1 VLRCAM
7 HAVCGG
13 TRAVLCY
20 RKSMNWGTLL
30 AALTLSLWIAG
41 CGEEDDAPLCT
52 PGASVACVGPAGC
65 AGAQVCNTEGT
76 ELGACSCGPGPDGG
90 PRDMGT
96 DGGIGDS
103 GTHDT
108 GTEDSG
114 TQDSGTLDSGTQD
127 SGTNDTGPDDSGT
140 NEDAAVG
147 PCNLVAQTG
156 CEVGERCTWIE
167 DIGNE
172 GHAQCVIDG
181 TVQPLAPCV
190 PAGAGAPDDC
200 VAGHVC
206 LAGTCQEICT
216 TVDGCGGDFACTPYL
231 GFGDDETTG
240 VCDPRCDP
248 VSQTRLY
255 DDAPGLR
262 LSESRRALAGV
273 LRVPERPVHVRSR
286 GSGSGD
292 THAWHGAHRDRKRAR
307 PERVRSGSPAVLHGP
322 LRRVHLPRNLRPRGE
337 RPGQQRAAPGR
348 GPPHV
353 PCTRRNGEHGGVPVQ
368 LALHTEPHRRRARRG
383 NLPGHCGELLRPRHG
398 RADRPHSVA
407 QLRHAHVGRRER
419 GWTPRP
425 RVLGLRP
432 APHPVTLR
440 QRAGG
445 AVVLCAPHG

>member
-1 VLRCAM
+1 
-7 HAVCGG
+7 
-13 TRAVLCY
+13 
-20 RKSMNWGTLL
+20 MNWGTLL

-167 DIGNE
+167 DIDNE

-255 DDAPGLR
+255 DDAPACG
-262 LSESRRALAGV
+262 SPNPGA
-273 LRVPERPVHVRSR
+273 PSR
-286 GSGSGD
+286 GCYGYLNGPFTCVPVALGAETR
-292 THAWHGAHRDRKRAR
+292 THGTVPIGTANG
-307 PERVRSGSPAVLHGP
+307 PVLNGCAP
-322 LRRVHLPRNLRPRGE
+322 GHLPFSTDLFGVYICRAICAPVESVLGSSA
-337 RPGQQRAAPGR
+337 QRQGAAPHTCPAR
-348 GPPHV
+348 GATASTAECRFSSLFTPNPTDVVPGVGICLDTAESFYDHDMDAQTDPIPWPSCATLTSDDANEDGLPDHV
-353 PCTRRNGEHGGVPVQ
+353 SWG
-368 LALHTEPHRRRARRG
+368 
-383 NLPGHCGELLRPRHG
+383 CG
-398 RADRPHSVA
+398 
-407 QLRHAHVGRRER
+407 
-419 GWTPRP
+419 
-425 RVLGLRP
+425 
-432 APHPVTLR
+432 PHPT
-440 QRAGG
+440 
-445 AVVLCAPHG
+445 P